1 MKITQI
7 RNATIV
13 VEYANKKLLID
24 PMLAEKGTYPPFPG
38 TIRQDQSNPSVR
50 LPTSV
55 DDIIS
60 RVDAVIV
67 THLHLDHFDEAA
79 QRLLPKDIKMFVQ
92 NEEDA
97 TELRNVGFRN
107 VEVLQQVTVFEG
119 IQLVKTKGEHGRGE
133 ELLKRMGEVCGVVFK
148 HPSEK
153 TLYVA
158 GDTVWY
164 EGVQEE
170 LDTHKPDIIVVNGGD
185 NQIIEYGS
193 LIMGKEDIYEVHKA
207 APNAKIISVHME
219 AVNHWTLSREE
230 LKNFSKEKGFSSN
243 ILVPEDGESYK
254 F

>member
-1 MKITQI
+1 MNIKQI

-13 VEYANKKLLID
+13 VEYAGKKFLID
-24 PMLAEKGTYPPFPG
+24 PMLEEKGTYPPFPG
-38 TIRQDQSNPSVR
+38 SIKQDQYNPIVS

-55 DDIIS
+55 DEVIGG
-60 RVDAVIV
+60 VNAVIV

-92 NEEDA
+92 NEEEA
-97 TELRNVGFRN
+97 TEVRNVGFKN
-107 VEVLQQVTVFEG
+107 VEVLQQDTIFEG

-133 ELLKRMGEVCGVVFK
+133 ELLKLMGEVCGVVFK

-170 LDTHKPDIIVVNGGD
+170 LDAHKPDIIVVNGGD
-185 NQIIEYGS
+185 NQFIEYGS

-207 APNAKIISVHME
+207 ASNAKIISVHME
-219 AVNHWTLSREE
+219 AVNHWALSREE
-230 LKNFSKEKGFSSN
+230 LKNFSKEKGFSSR
-243 ILVPEDGESYK
+243 ILVPEDGESYTL
-254 F
+254 